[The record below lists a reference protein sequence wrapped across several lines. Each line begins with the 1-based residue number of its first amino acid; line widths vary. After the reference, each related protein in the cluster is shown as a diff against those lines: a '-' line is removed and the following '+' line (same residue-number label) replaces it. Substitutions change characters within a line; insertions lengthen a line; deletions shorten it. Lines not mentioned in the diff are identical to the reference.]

1 MAFFKLLLKLF
12 KRKQSKDTKKKK
24 NSNKPPKQHHQ
35 QQFVAVQQPVPIQ
48 QSIQGGKVTYVQ
60 PLQQQQQ
67 QQYVQAPVQ
76 QQQQYVQVPVQQQ
89 QQPFNPQVAAN
100 KVMAQ
105 QMAGYANGMTGNRI
119 PQKYVNQGAAYAVG
133 YVGGKQKAP
142 AQAQASG
149 YYAVAA

>member
-12 KRKQSKDTKKKK
+12 KRKQSKDAKKKK
-24 NSNKPPKQHHQ
+24 DKKNKQQ

-60 PLQQQQQ
+60 PVHHQQQ
-67 QQYVQAPVQ
+67 QQYVQVPVVQ

-89 QQPFNPQVAAN
+89 QQAFNPQAAAN

-105 QMAGYANGMTGNRI
+105 QMAGYANGMTGNKI
-119 PQKYVNQGAAYAVG
+119 PQKYVNQGAAYAAG
-133 YVGGKQKAP
+133 YMGKQKAP
-142 AQAQASG
+142 AQAQAGG